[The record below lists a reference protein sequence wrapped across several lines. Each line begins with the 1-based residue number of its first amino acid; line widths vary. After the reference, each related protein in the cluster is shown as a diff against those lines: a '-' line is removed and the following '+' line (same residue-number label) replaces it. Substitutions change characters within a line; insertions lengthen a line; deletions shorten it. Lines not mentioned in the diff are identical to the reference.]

1 MAKKN
6 SGFGNP
12 KSLSFKGVRSPNNK
26 IDRIGKIKAAGS
38 YPSDR
43 RYGSLVQKT
52 IIESYDAESD
62 WIRWRKGYEYY
73 AKAAMEDLIVAV
85 PVKGSPAGDVAEA
98 QGKPV
103 YDPSFPVQEDP
114 EKPGYNP
121 QYLPFVQKAQLYSD
135 TDFSLDIEFT
145 GRRFS
150 TKNSD
155 TANHYCIKRTIDDF
169 KLRDG
174 TSRPIN
180 LFNVEKVLYP
190 DDPDEDLAN
199 YAVEA

>member
-1 MAKKN
+1 MARKN

-38 YPSDR
+38 YPSNR

-73 AKAAMEDLIVAV
+73 TKAAMEDLIVAA

-98 QGKPV
+98 EGKPV
-103 YDPSFPVQEDP
+103 YDPSFPEQDDP

-121 QYLPFVQKAQLYSD
+121 QYVPFTQTAQLYSD
-135 TDFSLDIEFT
+135 TSFALDVRFT

-155 TANHYCIKRTIDDF
+155 TSNHYCIKRDLTQ
-169 KLRDG
+169 
-174 TSRPIN
+174 PVN
-180 LFNVEKVLYP
+180 LFDVTKVLYP
-190 DDPDEDLAN
+190 GS
-199 YAVEA
+199 